1 MSVKFIDLFA
11 GIGGFRIAGEYFG
24 GKCVFSCEI
33 EKNAKKVYK
42 DNFGDEPYPDVTKI
56 NPKDIPDFDILF
68 AGFPCQPFSV
78 AGKRKGFEDKKNG
91 NLFFYI
97 RDIAEV
103 KRPPVLVLE
112 NVRNFLTHD
121 NGNTFRTV
129 KKLLEEL
136 DYKVYADVLNSKFF
150 NLAQSRERVFI
161 VAIHKDYNF
170 IYDFKKLK
178 EDAKSNCK
186 VIVLEDIIEK
196 KVDESLFYYGDYETI
211 KEETNERVHRPYQI
225 AKVKKG
231 RQGERIY
238 SIKGTSI
245 TISFSTGGVFPRTGA
260 YKTPQ
265 GVRKLTVSEVKKLF
279 GFPNS
284 YEIKCV
290 SYNKAISLL
299 GNSVPVN
306 VVKAVINPIFK
317 NIFNN
322 ETKRQAI
329 KNKSKIKIEQPT
341 LFKVV

>member
-11 GIGGFRIAGEYFG
+11 GIGGFRVAAEYFG

-42 DNFGDEPYPDVTKI
+42 DNFGNEPYSDITKI

-68 AGFPCQPFSV
+68 AGFPCQPFSI
-78 AGKRKGFEDKKNG
+78 AGNRKGFEDKKNG

-97 RDIAEV
+97 RDIAKV
-103 KRPPVLVLE
+103 KRPPILVLE
-112 NVRNFLTHD
+112 NVKNFLTHD
-121 NGNTFRTV
+121 SGNTFRTL

-136 DYKVYADVLNSKFF
+136 DYNVYAEILNSKFF

-161 VAIHKDYNF
+161 VVIHKDYDF

-178 EDAKSNCK
+178 EYAKRNCK
-186 VIVLEDIIEK
+186 VIVFEDIIERE
-196 KVDESLFYYGDYETI
+196 VDESLFYYGDYETI
-211 KEETNERVHRPYQI
+211 KEEPDEKLHGPYQI

-238 SIKGTSI
+238 SVKGTSI
-245 TISFSTGGVFPRTGA
+245 TISHSTGGVFSKTGA
-260 YKTPQ
+260 YKTPE
-265 GVRKLTVSEVKKLF
+265 GIRKLTVNEVKKLF
-279 GFPNS
+279 GFSDS
-284 YEIKCV
+284 YKIKDL
-290 SYNKAISLL
+290 SYNKTISLL

-317 NIFNN
+317 NIFKD
-322 ETKRQAI
+322 EIKRQTI
-329 KNKSKIKIEQPT
+329 KNRTISFI
-341 LFKVV
+341 